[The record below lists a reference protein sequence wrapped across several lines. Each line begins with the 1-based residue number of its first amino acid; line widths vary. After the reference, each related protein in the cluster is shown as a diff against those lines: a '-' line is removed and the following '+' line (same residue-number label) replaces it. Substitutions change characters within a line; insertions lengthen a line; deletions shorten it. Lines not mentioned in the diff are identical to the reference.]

1 MGNHADEIFDYTE
14 ITVAVIEE
22 ITSRA
27 IDEAERLRSE
37 VLDADS
43 PRTYGNTL
51 APLEAVEEVLSRAFG
66 EAGFM
71 GYVHT
76 DPEVRA
82 AGHACSER
90 VSKWHTDLTFD
101 PGLYQA
107 VEAFGST
114 DQAGTLAGERARYL
128 EFVRRDLKKAGHHL
142 PGESQARVKELSA
155 RMIELGVA
163 FSRNIAEYEDA
174 LEVTREELD
183 GLPDTYIDSL
193 PPAEEEGR
201 FRVTMAYP
209 HVVPF
214 MENATRRDLRQRLAK
229 KFSNRAVDANR
240 PILEEAVAIR
250 MEIATLFG
258 EPSWAHH
265 RLSERMAKTPE
276 TVMGFYDLLLE
287 PLQDAGRREVAR
299 IAELLGSDGEE
310 GPVQSWD
317 WRYYDNRI
325 RRTEHGVDQM
335 EVAGY
340 FPLDRVLEGMLD
352 LTAEM
357 FGVEYQG
364 VEAPVWHEDVITY
377 AVFDKASGEHISNF
391 HMDLFPREGKFSHAA
406 AFTLVKGRRR
416 EDGSYQ
422 KPRSAI
428 VANFTPPAEES
439 TALLQHSEVLTL
451 FHEFG
456 HILHQVLTRAESG
469 RFSGTSTE
477 WDFVEAASQIMEN
490 WTWRPEILA
499 RFAFH
504 HRTAEPL
511 PAELLER
518 LTGAKLLNI
527 AISKLRQASFGL
539 LDMALHGP
547 EPEKDIDEIL
557 ARSNEVSLF
566 PLQEG
571 TFSPASFGHLM
582 GGYDAGYYGYL
593 WSEVFGDDMWRRFEE
608 EGVTNPEVGMDY
620 RREVLEVGGS
630 RDAIETLQAFLGR
643 EPDNGAFLRKLGI
656 TPQKSCLADSSKDEA
671 GA

>member
-1 MGNHADEIFDYTE
+1 MGNNTEEMFDYTA
-14 ITVAVIEE
+14 ITVPVIDE
-22 ITSRA
+22 IASRA
-27 IDEAERLRSE
+27 IDEAERWRSE
-37 VLDADS
+37 VVDAGS

-51 APLEAVEEVLSRAFG
+51 APLEVVEEVLSRAFG

-76 DPEVRA
+76 DPEVRT

-90 VSKWHTDLTFD
+90 ISKWHTDLTFD
-101 PGLYQA
+101 PGLYRA
-107 VEAFGST
+107 VEAFRATREARSLT
-114 DQAGTLAGERARYL
+114 GERARYL
-128 EFVRRDLKKAGHHL
+128 DFVCRDLRKAGHHL
-142 PGESQARVKELSA
+142 PEESQARVKELTA

-163 FSRNIAEYEDA
+163 FARNIAEYEDA
-174 LEVTREELD
+174 LEVTREEAE

-193 PPAEEEGR
+193 PPAEEEGKL
-201 FRVTMAYP
+201 RVTMAYP

-214 MENATRRDLRQRLAK
+214 MENAGRRDLRERLAE
-229 KFSNRAVDANR
+229 KFNNRAVKSNR

-276 TVMGFYDLLLE
+276 TVEGFYDLLME
-287 PLQDAGRREVAR
+287 PLLQAGRREVAR
-299 IAELLGSDGEE
+299 IAEMLESDGEP
-310 GPVQSWD
+310 GPPQAWD

-325 RRTEHGVDQM
+325 RRTEYGVDQM

-340 FPLDRVLEGMLD
+340 FPLDRVVEGMLD
-352 LTAEM
+352 LTGEV
-357 FGVEYQG
+357 FGVEYRE
-364 VEAPVWHEDVITY
+364 VEAPVWHPDVITY
-377 AVFDKASGEHISNF
+377 AVFDQASGEHLSNF

-422 KPRSAI
+422 KPGSAI
-428 VANFTPPAEES
+428 VANFTPPSEE
-439 TALLQHSEVLTL
+439 TPALLQHSEVLTL

-456 HILHQVLTRAESG
+456 HILHQVLTRAELG
-469 RFSGTSTE
+469 RFSGSSTE

-504 HRTAEPL
+504 HQTGQPL
-511 PAELLER
+511 PTGLLEK

-547 EPEKDIDEIL
+547 GPQKDIDEIL
-557 ARSNEVSLF
+557 ERCNEVSLF

-608 EGVTNPEVGMDY
+608 EGITDRTVGMDY
-620 RREVLEVGGS
+620 RREVLEVGGA
-630 RDAIETLQAFLGR
+630 RDAIETLRAFLGR

-656 TPQKSCLADSSKDEA
+656 TP
-671 GA
+671 

>member
-1 MGNHADEIFDYTE
+1 MGSHADEIFDYTAM
-14 ITVAVIEE
+14 TVPVMEE

-27 IDEAERLRSE
+27 IEEAERLRSE
-37 VLDADS
+37 VLEPGS

-51 APLEAVEEVLSRAFG
+51 APLQAVEEVLSRAFG

-82 AGHACSER
+82 AGHGISER
-90 VSKWHTDLTFD
+90 ISKWHTELAFD
-101 PGLYQA
+101 PGLYPA
-107 VEAFGST
+107 VEAFG
-114 DQAGTLAGERARYL
+114 AGDEAGRLSGEPARYL
-128 EFVRRDLKKAGHHL
+128 DFVRRDLRKAGHHL
-142 PGESQARVKELSA
+142 PAESQARVKELTD
-155 RMIELGVA
+155 RLIELGVA
-163 FSRNIAEYEDA
+163 FARNIAEHEDA
-174 LEVTREELD
+174 LEIGRDDAE
-183 GLPDTYIDSL
+183 GLPDAYLDSL
-193 PPAEEEGR
+193 PTAEETGKL
-201 FRVTMAYP
+201 RVTMAYP

-214 MENATRRDLRQRLAK
+214 MENAGRRDLRERLAA
-229 KFSNRAVDANR
+229 KFNNRATESNR
-240 PILEEAVAIR
+240 PLLEEAVAIR
-250 MEIATLFG
+250 MEIAALFG

-276 TVMGFYDLLLE
+276 TVEGFYDLLLE
-287 PLQDAGRREVAR
+287 PLLQAGRREVAR
-299 IAELLGSDGEE
+299 IAEMLEADGEE
-310 GPVQSWD
+310 GPPQAWD

-325 RRTEHGVDQM
+325 RRTEYGVDQM

-340 FPLDRVLEGMLD
+340 FPLDRVVEGMLD
-352 LTAEM
+352 LTGEV
-357 FGVEYQG
+357 FGLEYRQ
-364 VEAPVWHEDVITY
+364 VEAPVWHPDVITY
-377 AVFDKASGEHISNF
+377 AVFDQASGEHMSNF

-428 VANFTPPAEES
+428 VANFTPPSEDGP
-439 TALLQHSEVLTL
+439 ALLQHSEVVTL

-456 HILHQVLTRAESG
+456 HILHQVLTRAELG
-469 RFSGTSTE
+469 RFSGSSTE

-490 WTWRPEILA
+490 WTWEPEILA

-504 HRTAEPL
+504 HRTGEPL
-511 PAELLER
+511 PAELLEK
-518 LTGAKLLNI
+518 LTGAKRLNI

-557 ARSNEVSLF
+557 ERCNEVSLF

-593 WSEVFGDDMWRRFEE
+593 WSEVYGDDMWRRFEE
-608 EGVTNPEVGMDY
+608 EGVTNPAVGMDY

-630 RDAIETLQAFLGR
+630 RDAIDTLQAFLGR

-656 TPQKSCLADSSKDEA
+656 A
-671 GA
+671 G

>member
-1 MGNHADEIFDYTE
+1 MGNHADEIFDYTAM
-14 ITVAVIEE
+14 TVPVMEE

-27 IDEAERLRSE
+27 IEEAERLRSE
-37 VLDADS
+37 VLEPGS

-51 APLEAVEEVLSRAFG
+51 APLQAVEEVLSRAFG

-82 AGHACSER
+82 AGHAISER
-90 VSKWHTDLTFD
+90 ISKWHTELAFD
-101 PGLYQA
+101 PGLYRA
-107 VEAFGST
+107 VEDFGVG
-114 DQAGTLAGERARYL
+114 DEAGRLSGEPARYL
-128 EFVRRDLKKAGHHL
+128 DFVRRDLRKAGHHL
-142 PGESQARVKELSA
+142 PAESQARVKELTD
-155 RMIELGVA
+155 RLIELGVA
-163 FSRNIAEYEDA
+163 FARNIAEHEDA
-174 LEVTREELD
+174 LEIGRDDAE
-183 GLPDTYIDSL
+183 GLPDAYLDSL
-193 PPAEEEGR
+193 PPAEETGR
-201 FRVTMAYP
+201 LRVTMAYP

-214 MENATRRDLRQRLAK
+214 MENAGRRDLRERLAE
-229 KFSNRAVDANR
+229 KFNNRATESNR
-240 PILEEAVAIR
+240 PLLEEAVAIR

-276 TVMGFYDLLLE
+276 TVESFYDLLLE
-287 PLQDAGRREVAR
+287 PLLQAGRREVAR
-299 IAELLGSDGEE
+299 IAEMLESDGEE
-310 GPVQSWD
+310 GPPQAWD

-325 RRTEHGVDQM
+325 RRTEYGVDQM

-340 FPLDRVLEGMLD
+340 FPLDRVVEGMLD
-352 LTAEM
+352 LTGEV
-357 FGVEYQG
+357 FGLEYRQ
-364 VEAPVWHEDVITY
+364 VQAPVWHPDVITY
-377 AVFDKASGEHISNF
+377 AVFDQASGEHMSNF

-428 VANFTPPAEES
+428 VANFTPPSEDGP
-439 TALLQHSEVLTL
+439 ALLQHSEVLTL

-456 HILHQVLTRAESG
+456 HILHQVLTRAELG
-469 RFSGTSTE
+469 RFSGSSTE

-490 WTWRPEILA
+490 WTWEPEILA

-504 HRTAEPL
+504 HRTGEPL
-511 PAELLER
+511 PAELLEK

-557 ARSNEVSLF
+557 ERCNQVSLF

-593 WSEVFGDDMWRRFEE
+593 WSEVYGDDMWRRFEE
-608 EGVTNPEVGMDY
+608 EGVTNPAVGMDY

-630 RDAIETLQAFLGR
+630 RDAIDTLQAFLGR
-643 EPDNGAFLRKLGI
+643 QPDNSAFLRKLGI
-656 TPQKSCLADSSKDEA
+656 A
-671 GA
+671 G

>member
-1 MGNHADEIFDYTE
+1 MADHADEIFDYTA
-14 ITVAVIEE
+14 ITVPVIEQ
-22 ITSRA
+22 IASRA

-37 VLDADS
+37 VLDSCS

-90 VSKWHTDLTFD
+90 ISKWHTDLAFD

-107 VEAFGST
+107 VEAFRST
-114 DQAGTLAGERARYL
+114 EQAGTLTGERARYL
-128 EFVRRDLKKAGHHL
+128 DFVRRDLKKAGHHL
-142 PGESQARVKELSA
+142 PADSQARVKELSA

-163 FSRNIAEYEDA
+163 FARNIAEYEDA
-174 LEVTREELD
+174 LEVTRQDLD
-183 GLPDTYIDSL
+183 GLPDAYIDSL
-193 PPAEEEGR
+193 PPAEEEGKL
-201 FRVTMAYP
+201 RVTMAYP

-214 MENATRRDLRQRLAK
+214 MENASRRDLRQCLAK
-229 KFSNRAVDANR
+229 KFSNRAVKSNR

-250 MEIATLFG
+250 MEIASLFG

-276 TVMGFYDLLLE
+276 TVENFYDLLLE
-287 PLQDAGRREVAR
+287 PLQEAGRREVAR

-325 RRTEHGVDQM
+325 RRTEYGVDQM

-352 LTAEM
+352 LTGEM
-357 FGVEYQG
+357 FGIRYQR

-377 AVFDKASGEHISNF
+377 AVVDEASGEHMSNF

-422 KPRSAI
+422 RPRSAI
-428 VANFTPPAEES
+428 VANFTPPAEG
-439 TALLQHSEVLTL
+439 TPALLQHSEVLTL

-456 HILHQVLTRAESG
+456 HILHQVLTRARLG
-469 RFSGTSTE
+469 RFSGSSTE

-504 HRTAEPL
+504 HRTGEPL
-511 PAELLER
+511 PADLLEK

-547 EPEKDIDEIL
+547 EQDKDIDEIL
-557 ARSNEVSLF
+557 ERTNEVSLF

-608 EGVTNPEVGMDY
+608 EGITNPAVGMAY

-630 RDAIETLQAFLGR
+630 RDAIQTLRAFLGR
-643 EPDNGAFLRKLGI
+643 EPDNGAFLSKLGI
-656 TPQKSCLADSSKDEA
+656 TPQD
-671 GA
+671 